1 MHLAEA
7 APEQA
12 GAPGQLDVFRD
23 LLVAYARGQRVETVT
38 VVGNAPLPPSA
49 QRAELIDD
57 SDLVLRMTTFALDEP
72 GAEPA
77 YGRKT
82 DVVVLHRGVLV
93 SPHTFA
99 DYKSRLYLLAEPGR
113 LHWETEII
121 PDWWPDDMGFV
132 PIPNRLFVQPLGRLL
147 GLDPEQAIWATTG
160 TLVVYLAV
168 RLFPAAK
175 IRITGFSILDRPEQT
190 TFAHAWG
197 EDVNVT
203 GDHRL
208 HAESA
213 LLRSWSDT
221 GEIEL
226 IA

>member
-7 APEQA
+7 EPEQVA
-12 GAPGQLDVFRD
+12 ASRQLDVFRD
-23 LLVAYARGQRVETVT
+23 LLVAYARGQRVETLT
-38 VVGNAPLPPSA
+38 VVGNAPLTPSA
-49 QRAELIDD
+49 DRAALIDR

-72 GAEPA
+72 GGEPA

-82 DVVVLHRGVLV
+82 DVVVVHRGVLA
-93 SPHTFA
+93 SPYTFA

-113 LHWETEII
+113 LHWEPEVL
-121 PDWWPDDMGFV
+121 PQWWPADLGFM
-132 PIPNRLFVQPLGRLL
+132 PIPNRLFVCPLGRLL
-147 GLDPEQAIWATTG
+147 GLDPEKAIWATTG
-160 TLVVYLAV
+160 TLVAYLAV
-168 RLFPAAK
+168 RLFPEAK
-175 IRITGFSILDRPEQT
+175 IRITGFSILDQPEQT

-203 GDHRL
+203 ADHRL

-213 LLRSWSDT
+213 LLRSWRAG

-226 IA
+226 IP

>member
-1 MHLAEA
+1 M
-7 APEQA
+7 
-12 GAPGQLDVFRD
+12 VTS
-23 LLVAYARGQRVETVT
+23 YARGQRVETLT
-38 VVGNAPLPPSA
+38 VVGNAPLPPNSE
-49 QRAELIDD
+49 RAALIDG

-82 DVVVLHRGVLV
+82 DVVVLHRGVLP
-93 SPHTFA
+93 SPNTFA

-113 LHWETEII
+113 LHWEPEII
-121 PDWWPDDMGFV
+121 PDWWPTDLGFV
-132 PIPNRLFVQPLGRLL
+132 PIPNRQFVRPLGRLL
-147 GLDPEQAIWATTG
+147 EFDPEQAIWGTTG
-160 TLVVYLAV
+160 TLAVYLAG
-168 RLFPAAK
+168 RLFPEATK
-175 IRITGFSILDRPEQT
+175 RITGFSILDRPEQT

-213 LLRSWSDT
+213 LLRSWRDN

-226 IA
+226 IP

>member
-1 MHLAEA
+1 VHLAEA

-12 GAPGQLDVFRD
+12 DASQQLDVLRD
-23 LLVAYARGQRVETVT
+23 LLTSYARGQRVESLT
-38 VVGNAPLPPSA
+38 VVGNAPLTPSA
-49 QRAELIDD
+49 GRADLIDD
-57 SDLVLRMTTFALDEP
+57 SDLVVRMTTFALDEP
-72 GAEPA
+72 GGEPA
-77 YGRKT
+77 YGRRT

-113 LHWETEII
+113 LHWEPEIL
-121 PDWWPDDMGFV
+121 PDWWPEDLGLV
-132 PIPNRLFVQPLGRLL
+132 PIPNRPFVRPLGRLL
-147 GLDPEQAIWATTG
+147 GLDPAQAIWATTG

-168 RLFPAAK
+168 RLFPGAK
-175 IRITGFSILDRPEQT
+175 IRITGFSILDKPEQT

-213 LLRSWSDT
+213 LLRSWCAS

-226 IA
+226 IS